1 MRENFKLEERVREVI
16 FIGGA
21 TEQFGNLVVGEGERG
36 ILRLIGESSTP
47 TLEDTILR
55 KKFHKAPDIF

>member
-1 MRENFKLEERVREVI
+1 MRENFKLEERVRDI

-55 KKFHKAPDIF
+55 KKFQKAPDIF